1 MQAVKKNV
9 QQKFMPTESERTASA
24 MSVRTGKPW
33 YVCRKDG
40 RHDLIV
46 SEENLKR
53 QMQKGYKV
61 VCVYYAGMK
70 YKNLY
75 TVSGRL
81 QFVM

>member
-1 MQAVKKNV
+1 MLTTKQTAQKKHR
-9 QQKFMPTESERTASA
+9 PTESERTASA
-24 MSVRTGKPW
+24 MSIRTGKPW
-33 YVCRKDG
+33 YICQKEG

-53 QMQKGYKV
+53 QMQNGFKV
-61 VCVYYAGMK
+61 VSVYYAGKK

-75 TVSGRL
+75 TVNGRL